1 MGIATHNVFE
11 RVAASFGLLASVENH
26 FETVLDVTNG
36 GVLFA
41 LPALLLCGLLRHTK
55 DCFSLPKG
63 YYSIEQIFILLAFMA
78 LARVK
83 NVEQLRYQAPGE
95 WGKLIGLDRCPH
107 AKTLRQKIT
116 HIAKREQVSCWQEKL
131 SADWFNQTKEPSMA
145 LYVDGHVRVYHG
157 HQTRLP
163 RHYVSRERLCLRATT
178 DYWVNAGDG
187 QPYFVIN
194 KAVDSGLLQVLEDDI
209 VPRLNKEIT
218 TSGPHQPR
226 FTLVFDREGYSPDF
240 MKRMLLQ
247 NIACLTYHKNP
258 GKDWPES
265 EFHETQVTL
274 QHGQVTTMKLAV
286 RGTCLNN
293 RLWVKEIRK
302 LTEGHK
308 QVSIITT
315 HYSFCTEKL
324 AATMFARW
332 CQENFFGYMM
342 ENYGLD
348 SLASYQ
354 VENVLD
360 TTMLINPAYRALN
373 TEIRKQCSLLTKKQ
387 ARFAEMMLHQDI
399 EPKHVTAFEIKKA
412 SLQEEIKTLEAE
424 LTQLKLQ
431 RKKTNKHITFAKLP
445 EKQKFQQLGTKHK
458 YFIDTIKMIAY
469 RAESAVVA
477 TLREFMPISKNDE
490 ARSLFRAIMKASID
504 ILPDYENKTLTI
516 ALHHLSN
523 AAHNQ
528 MIQKLCGELNDTKT
542 IFPATDLSMIFKLGS
557 D

>member
-1 MGIATHNVFE
+1 MGVATHNVFE
-11 RVAASFGLLASVENH
+11 RVAASLGLLASVENH
-26 FETVLDVTNG
+26 FETVLDVPNG

-83 NVEQLRYQAPGE
+83 SIEQLRYQAPGE
-95 WGKLIGLDRCPH
+95 WGKLVGLDRCPH

-116 HIAKREQVSCWQEKL
+116 HIAKSEQVSCWQEKL
-131 SADWFNQTKEPSMA
+131 SADWFNQTEEPSMA

-157 HQTRLP
+157 NQTKLP

-194 KAVDSGLLQVLEDDI
+194 KAVDPGLLHVLEDDV

-218 TSGPHQPR
+218 ISNPHQPR

-247 NIACLTYHKNP
+247 NIACLTYHKHP
-258 GKDWPES
+258 GEEWPES
-265 EFHETQVTL
+265 EFYETQVTL
-274 QHGQVTTMKLAV
+274 QQGQVTTMKLAV

-315 HYSFCTEKL
+315 HYALCTEKL

-360 TTMLINPAYRALN
+360 TTTLINPAYRAFS

-387 ARFAEMMLHQDI
+387 TRFAEIMLHQDI
-399 EPKHVTAFEIKKA
+399 EPKHVAEFEIKKA

-431 RKKTNKHITFAKLP
+431 RKETNKHIIFADLP
-445 EKQKFQQLGTKHK
+445 EEQKFQQLGVKHK
-458 YFIDTIKMIAY
+458 YFIDTIKMISY

-477 TLREFMPISKNDE
+477 TLREFMPNSKNDE
-490 ARSLFRAIMKASID
+490 ARSLFRAIMKASVD
-504 ILPDYENKTLTI
+504 ILPDDENKTLTI

-523 AAHNQ
+523 ATHNKI
-528 MIQKLCGELNDTKT
+528 IQKLCDELNDTKT
-542 IFPATDLSMIFKLGS
+542 IFPATDLIMIFKLGS